1 MIFLILSCSN
11 SFSQDKNQN
20 YIRTRVMLH
29 ESDTSK
35 YIETIQYYDGLGRP
49 FMNVQKGVTSDH
61 KNNISLQEY
70 DAAGREVKTW
80 LPHVTTADYISPE
93 SLKNSISDSY
103 NGDTRPFNE
112 SVYES
117 SPLNRI
123 VKQYAP
129 GDRWGD
135 YPASTSYM
143 TNTSTGSLSC
153 KLYHVTPTGE
163 LAQDGIYAQGELY
176 VTKSMDEEGHISY
189 RFIDKRNREL
199 LNRQMKDSI
208 THDTYYVYDD
218 FDNKR
223 FVLPPAFQSN
233 PDLDLYA
240 YQYTY
245 DKRNRCVEK
254 KLPGCATIK
263 YFYDS
268 ADHLIFSQDGV
279 QYENSE
285 LTFFLYDAFNRLTV
299 KGICLNT
306 NPSSVENII
315 VTCST
320 VKGIYDIS
328 ISENLGSS
336 GYKTNL
342 KLTSPTVHEI
352 NYYDNYS
359 FLSMSNFASTGKFHN
374 SLINS
379 TGFQTGQIIGL
390 LGDTVSYLYS
400 ATYYDVNGRPI
411 ETISSNHIGGYDAI
425 ATGYS
430 FTGKPLIKRHIHSN
444 AHTSITE
451 VSTFAYDHVER
462 LKTITHQLDNNNPVT
477 LVSNSYDDLGR
488 LQEKKYHND
497 YFKTKYSY
505 NIRNWLTEINASDF
519 KEKLSYTLNGNIS
532 SMEYRFNDRGYRK
545 YNYVYD
551 DLNRLTG
558 AYYSY
563 RGDAGTSH
571 SVNKASNYTVTYTYD
586 KNGNIGSL
594 RRYGAVVLDRYDI
607 VDELIITYNGN
618 QIKNITDLSQTNSSL
633 FNSSDFKDSHSGSG
647 TEYIYDANGN
657 LEQDFDKKI
666 SLIQYNSLNLPTKL
680 QFNNGNMT
688 NYLYST
694 NGHKCRVTHLTAVNN
709 VIIPM
714 GSIISLPAEQ
724 VKNIITTDYCN
735 NIIYE
740 NGVLNKILTK
750 EGYITL
756 EGDIPT
762 YHYFQQDHLGN
773 NRVIITQNGRI
784 EEVNHYYPF
793 GGIFY
798 EHYANNVSAQPY
810 KFGGKELDRMHGLGW
825 YDFGS
830 RFLRSDVPGWTGIDP
845 LCEKYYNIS
854 PYAYCMNNPV
864 RYIDP
869 YGRDVYR
876 FDDKTGEMILY
887 KQTND
892 NFDQIGRFKYNKK
905 TNTYILKTNKR
916 GEART
921 KIDKIEKGIL
931 SDGMN
936 LKSKSNVWEVG
947 GKGQPT
953 VEGFQNFAI
962 GFSEMIGK
970 ELAGFYYAKSGQNDV
985 SYIHMG
991 KYENNRYD
999 KSYSTPGIFSVR
1011 PELLGRIENHTS
1023 WHTHPSTAPEADR
1036 IQPSG
1041 IATPGGDMEHKRNH
1055 LLQGFHTFI
1064 ILTKGYPP
1072 IYY

>member
-1 MIFLILSCSN
+1 
-11 SFSQDKNQN
+11 
-20 YIRTRVMLH
+20 MLH

-135 YPASTSYM
+135 YPVSTSYM

-176 VTKSMDEEGHISY
+176 VTKSTDEEGHISY

-379 TGFQTGQIIGL
+379 TGLQTGQIIGL

-400 ATYYDVNGRPI
+400 ATYYDVKGRPI

-594 RRYGAVVLDRYDI
+594 RRYGAVALDRYDI

-657 LEQDFDKKI
+657 LE
-666 SLIQYNSLNLPTKL
+666 
-680 QFNNGNMT
+680 
-688 NYLYST
+688 
-694 NGHKCRVTHLTAVNN
+694 
-709 VIIPM
+709 
-714 GSIISLPAEQ
+714 
-724 VKNIITTDYCN
+724 
-735 NIIYE
+735 
-740 NGVLNKILTK
+740 
-750 EGYITL
+750 
-756 EGDIPT
+756 
-762 YHYFQQDHLGN
+762 
-773 NRVIITQNGRI
+773 
-784 EEVNHYYPF
+784 
-793 GGIFY
+793 
-798 EHYANNVSAQPY
+798 
-810 KFGGKELDRMHGLGW
+810 HG
-825 YDFGS
+825 F
-830 RFLRSDVPGWTGIDP
+830 
-845 LCEKYYNIS
+845 
-854 PYAYCMNNPV
+854 
-864 RYIDP
+864 
-869 YGRDVYR
+869 
-876 FDDKTGEMILY
+876 
-887 KQTND
+887 
-892 NFDQIGRFKYNKK
+892 
-905 TNTYILKTNKR
+905 
-916 GEART
+916 
-921 KIDKIEKGIL
+921 
-931 SDGMN
+931 
-936 LKSKSNVWEVG
+936 
-947 GKGQPT
+947 
-953 VEGFQNFAI
+953 
-962 GFSEMIGK
+962 
-970 ELAGFYYAKSGQNDV
+970 
-985 SYIHMG
+985 
-991 KYENNRYD
+991 
-999 KSYSTPGIFSVR
+999 
-1011 PELLGRIENHTS
+1011 
-1023 WHTHPSTAPEADR
+1023 
-1036 IQPSG
+1036 
-1041 IATPGGDMEHKRNH
+1041 
-1055 LLQGFHTFI
+1055 FI
-1064 ILTKGYPP
+1064 
-1072 IYY
+1072 